1 MFKTNLRITFNNLQ
15 ECIFFENF
23 DESTSL
29 WCDLFDESSLFWCE
43 LMIPIFEKVLKEDR
57 KILTVAESKEV
68 LSSIGIPINITLA
81 VKNLE
86 EAKNVIDSKKITF
99 PIVMKILSP
108 QIVHKTDVGGVVLN
122 IDSVEKLEIEYHAM
136 MVRVKEKRPEAIIDG
151 VVLEEQVSGGT
162 EVIIGTVN
170 DPTFGPVLMFGLG
183 GVFVEVLRDVSFRLI
198 PLSQKDAETII
209 TDIKAKKILEGV
221 RGNPPVDKSALVDI
235 ILKVSK
241 LVENNPEIA
250 EIDLNPTLAMASG
263 AKAVDGRII
272 LK

>member
-1 MFKTNLRITFNNLQ
+1 
-15 ECIFFENF
+15 
-23 DESTSL
+23 
-29 WCDLFDESSLFWCE
+29 
-43 LMIPIFEKVLKEDR
+43 MISIFEKVLKENR

-68 LSSIGIPINITLA
+68 LSSIGIPINITLT
-81 VKNLE
+81 VKNLV
-86 EAKNVIDSKKITF
+86 EARNAINDNKVAF

-122 IDSVEKLEIEYHAM
+122 IDSLEKLEAEFISM
-136 MVRVKEKRPEAIIDG
+136 MDRVKQKRPDATIDG

-221 RGNPPVDKSALVDI
+221 RGNPPVDKAALVDI

-241 LVENNPEIA
+241 LVEDNPQIA
-250 EIDLNPTLAMASG
+250 EIDLNPTLALASG